1 MANSLNLTKNINDI
15 VNKLYA
21 NQDLCKLLFYDV
33 PNPLAED
40 DIADTTVLYTDLE
53 NQRII
58 PKPFTVDT
66 TDTYRTT
73 LHIVLNNF
81 KNGDAQYFTKASID
95 FIVMCNN
102 QIWDIVD
109 GSGEIKMR
117 PWMILEELN
126 ETFNR
131 ERTVGLG
138 TNTFDYGK
146 ILRPN
151 QYFSGYVYCFDT
163 EMFL

>member
-1 MANSLNLTKNINDI
+1 MANSLNLNKNINDI
-15 VNKLYA
+15 VNKIYT

-33 PNPLAED
+33 ENPLSEA
-40 DIADTTVLYTDLE
+40 DILDTTILYTDLT

-66 TDTYRTT
+66 TDIFKST
-73 LHIVLNNF
+73 LHVVLNNF
-81 KNGDAQYFTKASID
+81 KNGDDQYFTKASID
-95 FIVMCNN
+95 FVVMCNVN
-102 QIWDIVD
+102 LWDIVD
-109 GSGEIKMR
+109 GSGQIKMR

-131 ERTVGLG
+131 ERTVGIG
-138 TNTFDYGK
+138 TNTFDYGR
-146 ILRPN
+146 IIRPN
-151 QYFSGYVYCFDT
+151 EYFAGYVYCCDA